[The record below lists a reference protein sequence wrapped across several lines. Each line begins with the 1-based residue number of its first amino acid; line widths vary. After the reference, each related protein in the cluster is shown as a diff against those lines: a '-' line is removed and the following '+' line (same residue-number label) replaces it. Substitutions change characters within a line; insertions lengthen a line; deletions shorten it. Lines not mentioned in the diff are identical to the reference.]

1 MVTPDQLAELR
12 WLAEAATPGPWES
25 SHNVD
30 PPSDDNYRP
39 NNPNREGR
47 GEGPTITGTYRDV
60 KAMAAADAAFIA
72 AARTAVPALCAE
84 VERLTAQVAAL
95 EAERDVMSETIL
107 GEMIAINKQLL
118 QHVAALTRERDEALA
133 KLAAFVDED
142 EAEIRQWADAAYEA
156 AKRRYGA
163 T

>member
-12 WLAEAATPGPWES
+12 RLAEAATPGPWES

-30 PPSDDNYRP
+30 PPSDDNYHP

-84 VERLTAQVAAL
+84 VERLTAQVAEL

-118 QHVAALTRERDEALA
+118 QHVAALTRERDEARAELA
-133 KLAAFVDED
+133 QRRIIEV
-142 EAEIRQWADAAYEA
+142 RNAD
-156 AKRRYGA
+156 RLD
-163 T
+163 

>member
-12 WLAEAATPGPWES
+12 RLAEAATPGPWES

-30 PPSDDNYRP
+30 PPSDDNYHP

-95 EAERDVMSETIL
+95 TQCVTEARRELAVVEQDRNSWRET
-107 GEMIAINKQLL
+107 
-118 QHVAALTRERDEALA
+118 ALTAR
-133 KLAAFVDED
+133 
-142 EAEIRQWADAAYEA
+142 
-156 AKRRYGA
+156 
-163 T
+163 